1 MERGSLIKISHRFS
15 HRHAGNRVLFLCRLS
30 GTADDKER
38 DITGHDRDN
47 K

>member
-1 MERGSLIKISHRFS
+1 MGDNVSPGISCE
-15 HRHAGNRVLFLCRLS
+15 HADMAWVLFFRLS
-30 GTADDKER
+30 GTAGGKER